1 MTLLVKEP
9 QITLPDGKVIVK
21 GELFKV
27 SGEYG
32 VKFKFES
39 FTVNSATGSEWVDC
53 FEVFRGQTGA
63 FRSFKSDRIKRIPKK
78 RIKKNVRKSSLQQ
91 QAV

>member
-1 MTLLVKEP
+1 MTQLVKEP
-9 QITLPDGKVIVK
+9 QITLPDGKIIVK

-39 FTVNSATGSEWVDC
+39 FTVNSVTGSEWVDC
-53 FEVFRGQTGA
+53 FEVFRGQAGA

-78 RIKKNVRKSSLQQ
+78 RIKKNVRKSSIQQ